1 LSIESDGRTLQLRLA
16 APEGGA
22 TLRIKDGD
30 TVVWEGSHTTDLQL
44 EIDLEAWQVPEP
56 LRQLF
61 GVNLPPLTDY
71 STAAFTP
78 LATSWI
84 GLATLTCDKTTGTG
98 FWSERAVLP
107 GQMLPISVLAGSL
120 HYAQAV
126 FEGQKVFFVRDGE
139 ETSARTFRADR
150 NARRMWHSALRMGIP
165 LDTSTVDGSPL
176 DAEGF
181 VSLYGELVRKAIAA
195 NADAGLFE
203 GEFAPHDRSDPDF
216 NWHATPPALY
226 VRPIL
231 FATGPVLGVKPADHY
246 TLVMYV
252 TPVGKYRGDMVL
264 RVERTHPRAV
274 KGGTGAV
281 KASCNYAPTLTMM
294 QELTENRAAATADQP
309 WESVF
314 DDILFIGPGEQIEEM
329 GGANFFVL
337 GREGDALVL
346 RTPPSLQESDEADTI
361 LPGVTRDTV
370 LEIGRS
376 LGLNVQVDQISL
388 ARLME
393 MSPAEARATA
403 VFTTGTAAGI
413 APVVAL
419 LDGDRAQHFAVWDD
433 VDDDVRHRHLSA
445 DPVAPGSALET
456 GKRIRTLLFRS
467 QLGDRAGIER
477 VAGEHAA
484 GLLTKLDGWVES
496 FSL

>member
-1 LSIESDGRTLQLRLA
+1 MSIESDGRTLQLRLK
-16 APEGGA
+16 APDGGA
-22 TLRIKDGD
+22 PLRIKDGD
-30 TVVWEGSHTTDLQL
+30 TVVWEGAHGTDLQL

-61 GVNLPPLTDY
+61 AVNLPPLTDY
-71 STAAFTP
+71 SPNAFNP

-84 GLATLTCDKTTGTG
+84 SLATLSYDKTAGTG
-98 FWSERAVLP
+98 FWSQRATLP

-126 FEGQKVFFVRDGE
+126 FEGQKLFFTTEGDTV
-139 ETSARTFRADR
+139 TARTFRAER
-150 NARRMWHSALRMGIP
+150 NAERMWRSALRMGIP
-165 LDTSTVDGSPL
+165 LETTTIDGAPL
-176 DAEGF
+176 DSDGF
-181 VSLYGELVRKAIAA
+181 VALYQELVRKAVAA
-195 NADAGLFE
+195 NAEAGLFA
-203 GEFAPHDRSDPDF
+203 GEFAPHDLSDPDF
-216 NWHATPPALY
+216 NFHSTPPALY

-231 FATGPVLGVKPADHY
+231 FATGPVLGVKPAEHY
-246 TLVMYV
+246 TLAMYV
-252 TPVGKYRGDMVL
+252 TPVGKYRSDMVL
-264 RVERTHPRAV
+264 RVEREHPRAV

-294 QELTENRAAATADQP
+294 EALVQNRNNATADQP

-314 DDILFIGPGEQIEEM
+314 DDVLFIGPGGLIEEM

-337 GREGDALVL
+337 GPEGGELVL
-346 RTPPSLQESDEADTI
+346 RTPPSMQESDEADTI

-370 LEIGRS
+370 LEIAHS

-393 MSPAEARATA
+393 MNDAEARATA

-419 LDGDRAQHFAVWDD
+419 LDGERVQHFAVWDD
-433 VDDDVRHRHLSA
+433 VDDNVRHRHLTA
-445 DPVAPGSALET
+445 DPVTPGSALKV
-456 GKRIRTLLFRS
+456 GKTIRTLLFRS
-467 QLGDRAGIER
+467 QLGDEAGIER
-477 VAGEHAA
+477 IAGGSAET
-484 GLLTKLDGWVES
+484 LLQKITGWVES
-496 FSL
+496 FEL

>member
-1 LSIESDGRTLQLRLA
+1 MSIESDGKKLQLRLA
-16 APEGGA
+16 APDGGA
-22 TLRIKDGD
+22 PLRIKDGD
-30 TVVWEGSHTTDLQL
+30 TVVWEGEHGTDLQL
-44 EIDLEAWQVPEP
+44 ELDLEAWDVPEP

-61 GVNLPPLTDY
+61 AVSLPPLTDY
-71 STAAFTP
+71 SREAFTP

-84 GLATLTCDKTTGTG
+84 SLATMSYDKVAGTG
-98 FWSERAVLP
+98 SWSERATLP
-107 GQMLPISVLAGSL
+107 GQMLPISMLAGSL

-126 FEGQKVFFVRDGE
+126 FEGQKLFFTTNGDTV
-139 ETSARTFRADR
+139 TARTFRAER
-150 NARRMWHSALRMGIP
+150 NARRMWRSALRMGIP
-165 LDTSTVDGSPL
+165 LETTTLDGQDLDVDR
-176 DAEGF
+176 F
-181 VSLYGELVRKAIAA
+181 VALYQELVRKAVVA
-195 NADAGLFE
+195 NAEAGLFS
-203 GEFAPHDRSDPDF
+203 GEFSPHDLSNPDF
-216 NWHATPPALY
+216 NFHATPPALY

-231 FATGPVLGVKPADHY
+231 FATGAVLGVKPADHY
-246 TLVMYV
+246 TLAMYV

-264 RVERTHPRAV
+264 RVERDHPRAV

-294 QELTENRAAATADQP
+294 QALVANRAAATPETP

-314 DDILFIGPGEQIEEM
+314 DDVLFIGPGGQIEEM

-337 GREGDALVL
+337 GRERDGLVL
-346 RTPPSLQESDEADTI
+346 RTPPSMQESDEADTI

-393 MSPAEARATA
+393 MSDAEARATA

-419 LDGDRAQHFAVWDD
+419 LDGSRVQHFAVWDTI
-433 VDDDVRHRHLSA
+433 DDDVRHRHLAA

-467 QLGDRAGIER
+467 QLGDHAGIQR
-477 VAGEHAA
+477 IAGPHAES
-484 GLLTKLDGWVES
+484 LLGKLAGWVES
-496 FSL
+496 FEL